1 MKLYEVIIFGI
12 LVSIIFYEI
21 TDISPGGIIVPGYIS
36 LYFNQPIRIFIT
48 ILLSLITLKLVN
60 ILSNYTILYGRR
72 KFSFMVVVSFIVG
85 YLFRFMISSF
95 SIPVFISINIIGYII
110 PGIIAQDMSRQGVT
124 KTLSAMALVTI
135 FIKLMNIAFS
145 SGGLI

>member
-85 YLFRFMISSF
+85 YLFRLMISSF

-110 PGIIAQDMSRQGVT
+110 PGIIAQDMSRQGIV
-124 KTLSAMALVTI
+124 KTLTAMTLVTI
-135 FIKLMNIAFS
+135 FIKVMNIAFL

>member
-85 YLFRFMISSF
+85 YLFRLMISSF

>member
-36 LYFNQPIRIFIT
+36 LYFNQPIRILIT

-85 YLFRFMISSF
+85 YLFRLMISSF

-110 PGIIAQDMSRQGVT
+110 PGIIAQDMSRQGIV
-124 KTLSAMALVTI
+124 KTLTAMTLVTI
-135 FIKLMNIAFS
+135 FIKLMNIAFL